1 MRTCIYGGTFN
12 PPHLGHLAAARA
24 AVEELQLDQ
33 ILLMPNQTP
42 PHKQMPENSATPAQ
56 RLEMCRLAAAL
67 VPNCKASDFELQQPG
82 PSYTADTVERYH
94 AAHPDEQLWL
104 LVGTDMVESFHRWRD
119 PQRILQHVRLAVVA
133 RDEADRENIREAAEK
148 LRQEFGAG
156 IDILHN
162 PPLPMSSTQVRASRD
177 GSLLPEPVA
186 EYIREHRL
194 YRPSL
199 EELEQRVRGMV
210 KEKRYAHILGCRDT
224 AVELAR
230 KYGADVETVAY
241 AALLHDMT
249 KEFPLEEQ
257 LKLAEKWNIIL
268 DYEQENLPHLIHAD
282 TAAAMARE
290 ELGMW
295 EDVCTAIAGHTVGGS
310 GMSRE
315 ALIVYLAD
323 LMEPTRNYPGV
334 EALRE
339 AAQRDLTEALILAT
353 RRTIEFVKS
362 QGREP
367 YYKTTQAL
375 EALMKNTS
383 QTEEQK

>member
-24 AVEELQLDQ
+24 AVEELKLDQ

-67 VPNCKASDFELQQPG
+67 VPNCKASDFELQQEG

-94 AAHPDEQLWL
+94 AAHPHEQLWL
-104 LVGTDMVESFHRWRD
+104 LVGTDMVESFHRWRN
-119 PQRILQHVRLAVVA
+119 PARILKHVRLAVVA
-133 RDEADRENIREAAEK
+133 RDEDDRTSIRDAAER
-148 LRQEFGAG
+148 LRDEYGAG
-156 IDILHN
+156 IDILNN
-162 PPLPMSSTQVRASRD
+162 PPLPMSSTQVRESRD
-177 GSLLPEPVA
+177 AELLPPPVA
-186 EYIREHRL
+186 EYIRAHRL

-199 EELEQRVRGMV
+199 EELRNKVRGLV
-210 KEKRYAHILGCRDT
+210 GEKRYRHILGCEQT
-224 AVELAR
+224 AVELAHR
-230 KYGADVETVAY
+230 YGADVETVAY
-241 AALLHDMT
+241 AAVLHDMT

-268 DYEQENLPHLIHAD
+268 DYEQENLSHLIHAD

-295 EDVCTAIAGHTVGGS
+295 EAVCTAIARHTVGSS
-310 GMSRE
+310 GMSKE
-315 ALIVYLAD
+315 DLIVYLAD
-323 LMEPTRNYPGV
+323 LIEPTREYPGV
-334 EALRE
+334 ELLRE
-339 AAQRDLTEALILAT
+339 AAMRDLEEACILAT
-353 RRTIEFVKS
+353 RRTIDFVKN
-362 QGREP
+362 QGRVP
-367 YYKTTQAL
+367 YYKTAQTL
-375 EALMKNTS
+375 EELMKNTS